1 MKQKDIALIAVVVIF
16 AGVVSLVVS
25 NFFFA
30 PDPSK
35 KLTAEVVES
44 ISSDFQ
50 KPDDNNDSV
59 FNKDAINPTKLIEI
73 GNSNNKQPF

>member
-25 NFFFA
+25 NFFFTHDA
-30 PDPSK
+30 SIP
-35 KLTAEVVES
+35 LQAEVVEE
-44 ISSDFQ
+44 ITADF
-50 KPDDNNDSV
+50 PPVDERV

-73 GNSNNKQPF
+73 GDSNNKQPF